1 METFARATLLGEAS
15 PSETQQ
21 SIEPRIKLLHL
32 FFVLICGTM
41 SILMWIALPSI
52 INGGGCVLIWDGKL
66 SPNFFWLDLKAHINP
81 CKMVFGRE
89 NGDDQG
95 RIIMGY

>member
-1 METFARATLLGEAS
+1 
-15 PSETQQ
+15 
-21 SIEPRIKLLHL
+21 
-32 FFVLICGTM
+32 M
-41 SILMWIALPSI
+41 SILMWIALSSI

-66 SPNFFWLDLKAHINP
+66 SPNFFWLNLKAHINP

-95 RIIMGY
+95 RIIMGYILFANVAWKERN